1 MKRTKRQIMNELS
14 DAIQERDYLEYVK
27 IDGLKQE
34 LRKFKLSKSDREDYE
49 IYD

>member
-1 MKRTKRQIMNELS
+1 MKRTKKIIMEELA

-27 IDGLKQE
+27 IDGLKRE
-34 LRKFKLSKSDREDYE
+34 LMQFKLSKSEKEEYE